1 MFVNSNNLSKEV
13 FDNQVNSKKV
23 LYISHDGMTDS
34 LGQSQV
40 LPYVI
45 GLSKNGYQISLIS
58 LEKKEKFSKLEL
70 EIRSLC
76 VLNNIDWHPI
86 SYTDNIPI
94 IKTIIDLKRIL
105 NKANS
110 LNQLKNFDLIH
121 CRSYLPTMVAL
132 KLKKKWNVPVLFDIR
147 GFWLDE
153 RVEGKVWSKKNPLIY
168 SIYKLL
174 KIKEIELFRNTEG
187 IVSLTNKAVPTIK
200 KYIGD
205 SNINKIIQVIPCCV
219 DTDFFNYDLVDKST
233 QQNYR
238 SKLKINENDF
248 ILTYLGSLSTWYMP
262 NEMFD
267 FFKIL
272 SSKKSN
278 AKFLIITHEDP
289 TPFIKLA
296 SDKEIDLNKII
307 FTSAQRTEVPTLIS
321 LSNAS
326 IFFIIPTF
334 SKSASS
340 PTKLGEILGMGIP
353 VVCNAGVGDTDEII
367 TQTKTGIVVNEF
379 NTNEYERVINE
390 LLIRIETFNKKYLRQ
405 QAIECFGL
413 EKGVSSYLKVY
424 KKLLNQE

>member
-1 MFVNSNNLSKEV
+1 MESRLIDKSI
-13 FDNQVNSKKV
+13 

-40 LPYVI
+40 LPYII
-45 GLSKNGYQISLIS
+45 GLSKWGYQITLIS
-58 LEKKEKFSKLEL
+58 LEKKEKFSKLEH
-70 EIRSLC
+70 EIRTLC
-76 VLNNIDWHPI
+76 NSNNIDWHPI
-86 SYTDNIPI
+86 SYTDNFPI
-94 IKTIIDLKRIL
+94 VKTLIDLQRIYK
-105 NKANS
+105 KANS
-110 LNQLKNFDLIH
+110 LNENKKFNLIH
-121 CRSYLPTMVAL
+121 CRSYLPTMIAL
-132 KLKKKWNVPVLFDIR
+132 KLKKRWNVPVLFDIR

-153 RVEGKVWSKKNPLIY
+153 RVEGKVWSKKNPVIFL
-168 SIYKLL
+168 IYKLL

-187 IVSLTNKAVPTIK
+187 IISLTNKAVPTIK
-200 KYIGD
+200 KYID
-205 SNINKIIQVIPCCV
+205 NSTTNKIIQVIPCCV
-219 DTDFFNYDLVDKST
+219 DTVFFNYDLIDKT
-233 QQNYR
+233 IQQNYR
-238 SKLKINENDF
+238 SKLNINENDF
-248 ILTYLGSLSTWYMP
+248 VISYLGSLSTWYMP

-272 SSKKSN
+272 SAKKTN

-289 TPFIKLA
+289 TPYLKVA
-296 SDKEIDLNKII
+296 ADKGIDSSKII
-307 FTSAQRTEVPTLIS
+307 FTSAQRKEVPTLLS
-321 LSNAS
+321 LSNVA

-367 TQTKTGIVVNEF
+367 TQTKTGIVVNDF
-379 NTNEYERVINE
+379 NDKDYERVIDV
-390 LLIRIETFNKKYLRQ
+390 LLQTIDTYDKKYLRQ